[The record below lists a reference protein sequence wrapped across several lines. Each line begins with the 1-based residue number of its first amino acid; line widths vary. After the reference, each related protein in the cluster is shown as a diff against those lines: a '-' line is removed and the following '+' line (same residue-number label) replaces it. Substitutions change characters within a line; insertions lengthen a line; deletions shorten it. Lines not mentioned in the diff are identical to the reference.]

1 MLTGIQKLQLAKQ
14 LKQLRSQ
21 IKSNSIKG
29 IEKLNL
35 AKEIKAI
42 RAQITGK
49 VKKLT
54 SRLDDLIKGKYDNL
68 TPPKFIALVRE
79 ISEEENDFE
88 SVKNPVI
95 NYVQK
100 NIAA

>member
-21 IKSNSIKG
+21 IKSSGIKG
-29 IEKLNL
+29 MEKLKL
-35 AKEIKAI
+35 AKEIKAV

-49 VKKLT
+49 AGSII
-54 SRLDDLIKGKYDNL
+54 SRLEELIKGKFDNL
-68 TPPKFIALVRE
+68 APPKFIALVRE
-79 ISEEENDFE
+79 ISEETNDFE
-88 SVKNPVI
+88 SVKQPVI

-100 NIAA
+100 NLAA